1 VIDKNGYAVIDSNSK
16 IVWNSLKNIP
26 ESNGVDVWALA
37 QAAWDGL
44 QTLYDVYDAL
54 KGLVSPQPKLPD
66 EIKDPLSDA
75 LGSNDNGTS
84 NIYVD

>member
-1 VIDKNGYAVIDSNSK
+1 LRA
-16 IVWNSLKNIP
+16 L
-26 ESNGVDVWALA
+26 ELA

-44 QTLYDVYDAL
+44 QNLYDVYDAL

-75 LGSNDNGTS
+75 LGLNENGSS
-84 NIYVD
+84 NIYVEWSKLTSRPFSTNGYDLGI